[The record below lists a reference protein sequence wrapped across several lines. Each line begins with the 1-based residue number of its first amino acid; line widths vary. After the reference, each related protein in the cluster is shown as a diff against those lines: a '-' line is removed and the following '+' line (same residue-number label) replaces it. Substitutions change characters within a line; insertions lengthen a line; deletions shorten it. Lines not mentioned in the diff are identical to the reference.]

1 MAVVMVVIITYLHL
15 DDLIKIEIIKNG
27 LEITSF
33 DNIVMKL
40 SLIFCFAVTVSFA
53 SLLLLQSLDFHFS
66 VDSKQYQEN
75 DNDNDNDIKVIVK
88 FNTDANSQGTDP
100 GQMSNGFSDWNAFR
114 YIVAQKALAA
124 QTFKV
129 PKEQTIDNVRQSRL
143 ILLEGIDNAIQRL
156 IKSDPQAM
164 IHKPTGIFDTTHIAQ
179 LLKTDQLE
187 AAIAELSKLQAKVI
201 AVFGQE
207 AANREVVPQ
216 IQNLISALKQQK
228 PLSSS
233 SLPSSTP

>member
-1 MAVVMVVIITYLHL
+1 MAVMMVVIIIYLL
-15 DDLIKIEIIKNG
+15 MDDLIKIEIIKNG

-53 SLLLLQSLDFHFS
+53 SLLLLQWLSFHFS
-66 VDSKQYQEN
+66 VYSKLYLEN
-75 DNDNDNDIKVIVK
+75 DNDNGAIVK
-88 FNTDANSQGTDP
+88 FNTDANSQGTGP
-100 GQMSNGFSDWNAFR
+100 GQMSNGFDDWNAFR
-114 YIVAQKALAA
+114 YIYAQKALAA

-164 IHKPTGIFDTTHIAQ
+164 MHKPTGMFSTAHISQ
-179 LLKTDQLE
+179 LLKSNQLE
-187 AAIAELSKLQAKVI
+187 AAITEINKLQAKVI
-201 AVFGQE
+201 VVFGHE
-207 AANREVVPQ
+207 AAYREVVPQ
-216 IQNLISALKQQK
+216 IQNLISVLKQQK

-233 SLPSSTP
+233 SLPQLTP